1 MITRREAKIKLTV
14 EDVSDFVR
22 AAAECEFD
30 VDVNYNRI
38 LVDAKSILGV
48 MSMDLNNVLTVKYY
62 GESDRFE
69 SFLKKYAV
77 A

>member
-1 MITRREAKIKLTV
+1 MREAKIKLTV

-30 VDVNYNRI
+30 VDVNYNRN

>member
-1 MITRREAKIKLTV
+1 MREAKIKLTV

-30 VDVNYNRI
+30 VDVNYNRV

-62 GESDRFE
+62 GESERFE
-69 SFLKKYAV
+69 RFLEKYAV

>member
-1 MITRREAKIKLTV
+1 MITMREAKIKLTV

>member
-1 MITRREAKIKLTV
+1 MREAKIKLTV

>member
-1 MITRREAKIKLTV
+1 MREAKIKLTV

-48 MSMDLNNVLTVKYY
+48 MSMDLNNVLTVKYC

>member
-1 MITRREAKIKLTV
+1 MRETRIKLTV

-30 VDVNYNRI
+30 VDVNYNRV

-62 GESDRFE
+62 GESERFE
-69 SFLKKYAV
+69 RFLEKYAV

>member
-1 MITRREAKIKLTV
+1 MRETRIKLTV

-30 VDVNYNRI
+30 VDVNYNRVLI
-38 LVDAKSILGV
+38 DAKSILGV

-62 GESDRFE
+62 GESERFE
-69 SFLKKYAV
+69 RFLEKYAV

>member
-1 MITRREAKIKLTV
+1 MREAKIKLTV

-69 SFLKKYAV
+69 IFLKKYAV

>member
-1 MITRREAKIKLTV
+1 MREAKIKLTV

-69 SFLKKYAV
+69 RFLKKYAV

>member
-1 MITRREAKIKLTV
+1 M

>member
-1 MITRREAKIKLTV
+1 MITLREAKIKLTV

>member
-1 MITRREAKIKLTV
+1 MREAKIKLTV

-30 VDVNYNRI
+30 VDVNYNRV

-48 MSMDLNNVLTVKYY
+48 MSMDLNHVLTVKYY

-69 SFLKKYAV
+69 NFLKKYAV

>member
-1 MITRREAKIKLTV
+1 MREAKIKLTL

>member
-1 MITRREAKIKLTV
+1 MREAKIKLTV

-22 AAAECEFD
+22 AAECEFD

>member
-1 MITRREAKIKLTV
+1 MREAKIKLTV
-14 EDVSDFVR
+14 ENVSDFVR

>member
-1 MITRREAKIKLTV
+1 MREAKIKLTV

-48 MSMDLNNVLTVKYY
+48 MSMDLNIVLTVMYY